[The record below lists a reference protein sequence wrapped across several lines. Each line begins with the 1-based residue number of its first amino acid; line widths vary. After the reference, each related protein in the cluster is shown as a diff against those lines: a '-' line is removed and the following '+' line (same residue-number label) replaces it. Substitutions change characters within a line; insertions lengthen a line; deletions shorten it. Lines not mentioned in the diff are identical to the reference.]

1 MFKEKFISFNNTYSF
16 YLKEQLSSDEVLE
29 VDETQRFKKVN
40 GNLLDIFKESD
51 LVIISNPSSAVIDAM
66 YTNTPFFVYDGG
78 NFVNFS
84 PMYGVIDNKYFIRD
98 YNFVSKIKNNL
109 QKKNKNLWKFDKNK
123 ILEGNISLKNW
134 QKIINF

>member
-1 MFKEKFISFNNTYSF
+1 MK
-16 YLKEQLSSDEVLE
+16 
-29 VDETQRFKKVN
+29 
-40 GNLLDIFKESD
+40 GNLLDIYKESD

-84 PMYGVIDNKYFIRD
+84 PMYGVIDKKYFIRE
-98 YNFVSKIKNNL
+98 YNFVSKIKKNL

-123 ILEGNISLKNW
+123 ILEGNLSLKNW